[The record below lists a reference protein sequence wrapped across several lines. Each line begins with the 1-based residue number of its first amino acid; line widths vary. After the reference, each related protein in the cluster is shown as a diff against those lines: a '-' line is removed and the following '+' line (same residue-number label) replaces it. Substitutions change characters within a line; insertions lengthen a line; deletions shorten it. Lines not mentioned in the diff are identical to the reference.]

1 MCKHCT
7 VRLVDYYWITK
18 VGTRTVRSHY
28 CLDDPSTDLRAGSAA
43 AGGKNY
49 RRFAESNLSQLE
61 IVLAGRT
68 LEGHAV
74 ATVALSTPSTPAT
87 KLPALYTSL
96 RAESV
101 PPAMLDVIVILDAAV
116 ARSGTCTLAV
126 EPPGII
132 KCQSK

>member
-18 VGTRTVRSHY
+18 VGTRTVRRHY

-74 ATVALSTPSTPAT
+74 ANHGGTQHPVDAGDKAT
-87 KLPALYTSL
+87 GFVHQL
-96 RAESV
+96 
-101 PPAMLDVIVILDAAV
+101 
-116 ARSGTCTLAV
+116 AR
-126 EPPGII
+126 
-132 KCQSK
+132 